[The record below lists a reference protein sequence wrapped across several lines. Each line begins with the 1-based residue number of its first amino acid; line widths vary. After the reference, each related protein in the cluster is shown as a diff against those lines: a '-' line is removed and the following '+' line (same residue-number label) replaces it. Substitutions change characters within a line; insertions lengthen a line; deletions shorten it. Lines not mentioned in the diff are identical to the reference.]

1 MSSITLNTNLSYIG
15 ISQAKGVE
23 IPLLRDQV
31 TGTVQGASKSSKP
44 EDKNSQAQATDKR
57 SAAASQ
63 GQLTT
68 EQQRQVEKLQ
78 ARDREVRA
86 HEQAHM
92 AAGRELITSGP
103 QYEYSTGPDGKR
115 YAVGGEVGIDTSPE
129 KKPEANIRKGER
141 IQAAAL
147 APAEPSQQDY
157 SVAAKGSSL
166 EEQGRSDKLQEEA
179 QARVQQAAEAEKQRE
194 QQSQSVA
201 DQSATDQS
209 TGVSSVQSADAA
221 SRNLSRVYG
230 AVSSA
235 TSQTAIS
242 VFA

>member
-1 MSSITLNTNLSYIG
+1 MSSITLNSNLSYIG

-44 EDKNSQAQATDKR
+44 EDKNSQAQATEKK
-57 SAAASQ
+57 AAASQ
-63 GQLTT
+63 GQLTP

-179 QARVQQAAEAEKQRE
+179 QARAQQAAEAEKQRE

-201 DQSATDQS
+201 DQSTTDQN
-209 TGVSSVQSADAA
+209 TGVSSAQSADAA

-230 AVSSA
+230 AVSNA
-235 TSQTAIS
+235 TSQAAIS